1 MAAMKSVAKLRAK
14 FWLME
19 NFLPGLKLLGQY
31 CRYRLNLAA
40 KSLTDGGVSVRRG
53 WLKMTK
59 SRFASGCFGFGAGL
73 LCMRVIDDPE
83 FFIVFLPTLA
93 GLSFFLMCR
102 AYFLGACECESR
114 KGCKKCLPPWK
125 ETFLGCLAFALV
137 ICVMGLLNIFFY

>member
-59 SRFASGCFGFGAGL
+59 SRFASGGLGFGAGL
-73 LCMRVIDDPE
+73 FCMYVIDNPE
-83 FFIVFLPTLA
+83 FFITVLVM
-93 GLSFFLMCR
+93 SFWLMCR

-125 ETFLGCLAFALV
+125 EAFLGVLAFALMIFV
-137 ICVMGLLNIFFY
+137 IGLRNIFFY